1 MALGEL
7 SHNTVNPTTVNQELS
22 VYIPLISD
30 AGSLLSEQDCAARTD
45 QSGGRG
51 SRQR

>member
-7 SHNTVNPTTVNQELS
+7 SRNTVNPTTVNQELS
-22 VYIPLISD
+22 VPLISD
-30 AGSLLSEQDCAARTD
+30 AGSLLSEQDCAAWTD
-45 QSGGRG
+45 QSGSRG